1 MTRDVTG
8 SCFFAI
14 VFALLGGLMAFFRP
28 GAQLLGGGFVALG
41 VIWAVDAGLAAHG
54 TPEARRARLRLTLGV
69 LVFVA
74 GSALWFKMRQ

>member
-1 MTRDVTG
+1 MTRDVAG

-14 VFALLGGLMAFFRP
+14 AFALLGGLMAVFRP
-28 GAQLLGGGFVALG
+28 GAQLLGGAFVALG

-54 TPEARRARLRLTLGV
+54 TPEGPRLRLRMTLGV

-74 GSALWFKMRQ
+74 GSALWFKMLQ